1 MAENQQTVRPLRLNL
16 PKRAVRRLEEVGI
29 YCRSDVRLEYQQL
42 SKRYVIHGTESGGA
56 LREMG
61 RYVTFCGAEGEP
73 LEQLHPVDSLGVNG
87 VHAVVVAPVLVK
99 VDMFRFGRTYQLLI
113 SRHQPSEVS
122 NGKRPSLESTELFRG
137 ADGFLA
143 LESTGRD
150 NERSEIA
157 LPAFYSRSGE
167 KIEIP
172 ERFHAVIQAAV
183 VAVSCAPCT
192 HSHFLLPSP
201 AFAAAHH

>member
-1 MAENQQTVRPLRLNL
+1 MAENQQAVRPLRLNL

-42 SKRYVIHGTESGGA
+42 GKRYVIHGTESGGA
-56 LREMG
+56 IREMG

-113 SRHQPSEVS
+113 SKHQPSQVS

-150 NERSEIA
+150 NEKSEIA

-167 KIEIP
+167 RIEIP

-183 VAVSCAPCT
+183 VALSCTHCT

-201 AFAAAHH
+201 AFAAHH

>member
-1 MAENQQTVRPLRLNL
+1 MAENQQTVRLLRLNL

-42 SKRYVIHGTESGGA
+42 GKRYVIHGTESGGA
-56 LREMG
+56 IREMG

-137 ADGFLA
+137 VDGFLA

-167 KIEIP
+167 TIGIP

-183 VAVSCAPCT
+183 VALGCTHCT
-192 HSHFLLPSP
+192 HSHFLLASP
-201 AFAAAHH
+201 AFASHH